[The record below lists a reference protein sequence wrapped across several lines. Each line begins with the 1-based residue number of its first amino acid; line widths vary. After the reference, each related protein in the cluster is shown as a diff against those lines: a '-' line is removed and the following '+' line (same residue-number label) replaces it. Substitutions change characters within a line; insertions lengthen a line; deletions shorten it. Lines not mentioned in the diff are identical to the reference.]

1 MTSIFGHFVPFNTMV
16 LTVVQVT
23 LAAGVTAHA
32 LAHKRDPGSA
42 VAWIGLAWL
51 SPVVGSVLYLLL
63 GINRVQRRAR
73 GLRPSGRATQAAGP
87 APSSSRD
94 DHLAPL
100 EVAAHR
106 ISGRDIAVGN
116 TVAMLQNGDAAYPQ
130 MIAAIDAAQVSVALS
145 SYIFAADAA
154 GNRFIEALTRAQG
167 RGVEVRVLID
177 GYGGGYFWSRAY
189 RRLRHAGVPVARF
202 LHSALPWR
210 MPFLNLRTH
219 RKILVTDGRIAFMGG
234 LNIAAV
240 NLISLNPR
248 HPVLDTHFRF
258 AGPIVAQLGEA
269 FAEQWR
275 FTTGETLT
283 GAAWFP
289 PLEPVGDSVARAVTS
304 GPDQDLEKIELL
316 VLEAIGCARS
326 SIQIMTPYFL
336 PDDRIITALALA
348 ALRGVEVDIVLPEH
362 SNHPTVDWAM
372 WAHIDP
378 LLVAGCRVWTHSAPF
393 NHSKLMTV
401 DGMWCFVGSANW
413 DTRSFT
419 LNFEINVEVY
429 CSATV
434 EQVSSTIAAHQTN
447 LITMAD
453 LGKRSLPV
461 RLRDRA
467 ARLMLPYL

>member
-1 MTSIFGHFVPFNTMV
+1 MTSIFGHFVPFATTA

-23 LAAGVTAHA
+23 LAASVTVHA
-32 LAHKRDPGSA
+32 LTYKRDPGSA

-51 SPVVGSVLYLLL
+51 SPVIGSVLYLLL
-63 GINRVQRRAR
+63 GINRVQRRAKR
-73 GLRPSGRATQAAGP
+73 LRPAARGAPASGPTP
-87 APSSSRD
+87 DPFRD
-94 DHLAPL
+94 DHLAAL

-116 TVAMLQNGDAAYPQ
+116 SIAMLQNGDSAYPE
-130 MIAAIDAAQVSVALS
+130 MIAAIDAAQRSIALS
-145 SYIFAADAA
+145 SYIFSADAA
-154 GNRFIEALTRAQG
+154 GNRFIAALTRAQG
-167 RGVEVRVLID
+167 RGVGVRVLID
-177 GYGGGYFWSRAY
+177 GYGGGYFWSGAY
-189 RRLRHAGVPVARF
+189 RKLRQEGVPVARF
-202 LHSALPWR
+202 MHSALPWR

-219 RKILVTDGRIAFMGG
+219 RKILVADGRIAFTGG
-234 LNIAAV
+234 LNIAAE
-240 NLISLNPR
+240 NLISGNPR

-258 AGPIVAQLGEA
+258 AGPIVAQLGDA

-275 FTTGETLT
+275 YTMGETLT

-289 PLEPVGDSVARAVTS
+289 SLELVGDSVARAVTS

-326 SIQIMTPYFL
+326 SIKIMTPYFL

-372 WAHIDP
+372 RAHIDP
-378 LLVAGCRVWTHSAPF
+378 LLVTGCRVWTHSAPF
-393 NHSKLMTV
+393 DHSKLMTV
-401 DGMWCFVGSANW
+401 DGLWCLVGSANW

-419 LNFEINVEVY
+419 LNFEINVEIY
-429 CSATV
+429 HSATV
-434 EQVSSTIAAHQTN
+434 ALVSSKIATHQMN
-447 LITMAD
+447 LITAAD
-453 LGKRSLPV
+453 FGKRPLPI

-467 ARLMLPYL
+467 ARLLLPYL